1 MPTRKRAVKSKA
13 GKRAKTKVSIGRAAS
28 RATSGDGGPV
38 PPYGPPIREA
48 IARGDVNEMR
58 RLAARTR
65 RWLRDVKAALA
76 RLEKAIDE
84 IS

>member
-1 MPTRKRAVKSKA
+1 MPTRRKAVKGKAVRGSKSKLT
-13 GKRAKTKVSIGRAAS
+13 GGRASARS
-28 RATSGDGGPV
+28 ARDNGGPV

-58 RLAARTR
+58 KLAAVTR

-76 RLEKAIDE
+76 RLEKAIDKL
-84 IS
+84 S